1 MLESLTVGRGVR
13 GGQAEVGGA
22 GFALDLLDWFYIE
35 DPPHQKP
42 QEESWSG

>member
-13 GGQAEVGGA
+13 GVRGGQAEVGG
-22 GFALDLLDWFYIE
+22 LDLLDWFYIE